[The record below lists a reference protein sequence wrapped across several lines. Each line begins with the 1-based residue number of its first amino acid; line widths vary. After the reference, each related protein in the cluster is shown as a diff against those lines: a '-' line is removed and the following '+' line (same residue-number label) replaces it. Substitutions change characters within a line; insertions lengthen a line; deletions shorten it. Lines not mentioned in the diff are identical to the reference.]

1 MMNER
6 KEWEGF
12 TGRLWKEEINVRDF
26 IQNNYKPY
34 DGDESFLAEP
44 TEATN
49 KLWQELQ
56 KLQKEERAKNG
67 VLDME
72 TEIVSSL
79 TSYGPGY
86 IKDEL
91 KDMEAVVG
99 LQTDKPLKRRY

>member
-1 MMNER
+1 MSIER

-56 KLQKEERAKNG
+56 KLQKEERAK
-67 VLDME
+67 E
-72 TEIVSSL
+72 RCSR
-79 TSYGPGY
+79 YGNRNRFLFDLLWPRLHQG
-86 IKDEL
+86 
-91 KDMEAVVG
+91 
-99 LQTDKPLKRRY
+99 